1 MANGQ
6 ANPTTPTKG
15 TGNTAGAAPQGL
27 GSALA
32 LAGMGGTTG
41 PMAPPSPGGY
51 HMPPMAPP
59 GGFSGAPMAPPSPG
73 GFQGAPTGQ
82 ISPGGYHMPPM
93 APPSPGGFQGAPMA
107 PPSPGGFQ
115 GAPMAPPSPGGFQ
128 GAPMGQMSPQQVQ
141 QAIMQNPQLAQH
153 LASGKP
159 GGSGGQTVP
168 MQNPFS
174 TTPPSRGNR

>member
-73 GFQGAPTGQ
+73 GFQGAP
-82 ISPGGYHMPPM
+82 
-93 APPSPGGFQGAPMA
+93 
-107 PPSPGGFQ
+107 
-115 GAPMAPPSPGGFQ
+115 
-128 GAPMGQMSPQQVQ
+128 MGQMSPQQVQ